1 MGKQNEIA
9 VIRFQYGAGMRG
21 VSEILTKPEQNK
33 EELNNCMHANF
44 SNSTKLQSVLNIF
57 TSVFRGFHM
66 STHHQRKVVKDHSLR
81 VVTSFQGSRLQ
92 NLFSPFRYNF
102 LIVR

>member
-66 STHHQRKVVKDHSLR
+66 STHHQRKVVKDHSFR

-92 NLFSPFRYNF
+92 NLFSHFRYNF